1 MPASIKEPYF
11 YCKQPSLTNPV
22 ILILYPT
29 AIKQHN
35 MMAQLSQ
42 ISVTE
47 DNVFH
52 YKSYHHDKKLYWSI
66 GYFHH
71 KQNNLL
77 SWAFVL

>member
-1 MPASIKEPYF
+1 MAASLKEPYF
-11 YCKQPSLTNPV
+11 YCKQPSLTNTV
-22 ILILYPT
+22 ILIRYPT

-52 YKSYHHDKKLYWSI
+52 NHDKKLYWWVLDI
-66 GYFHH
+66 FTTH
-71 KQNNLL
+71 KIIC
-77 SWAFVL
+77 